1 MRGSSLGSEGETK
14 AVGISEKERLGQGD
28 RRGSGLRRV
37 QWPMANGL
45 WLASGRCDFE
55 TSLLGP
61 GTGLKQFVYSW
72 VQMIVAGTWPSAF
85 LGFTGSSR

>member
-1 MRGSSLGSEGETK
+1 MRGSSLESEGETK
-14 AVGISEKERLGQGD
+14 AVGISEKERPGQGD
-28 RRGSGLRRV
+28 RRDSGLRRV
-37 QWPMANGL
+37 QWPTANGL

-72 VQMIVAGTWPSAF
+72 VQLIVAGTWPSAF
-85 LGFTGSSR
+85 QGITGSPR